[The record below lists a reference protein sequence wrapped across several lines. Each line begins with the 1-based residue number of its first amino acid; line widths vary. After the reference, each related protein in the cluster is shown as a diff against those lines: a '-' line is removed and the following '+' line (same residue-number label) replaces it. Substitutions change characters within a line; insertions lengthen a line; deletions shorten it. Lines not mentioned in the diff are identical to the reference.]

1 MHGLIAW
8 FTRNHVAANLLMV
21 LIVGLGL
28 YSAKFRLPLEVFP
41 EFELDMVNVSISLP
55 GSSPEESEESL
66 AIRIEEAIS
75 DIEGIE
81 QISSV
86 SQEDAARVSAEIN
99 SHYDTRDVM
108 SDIKS
113 RIDAVNT
120 FPSDAERP
128 VVSLSQRKRETIT
141 VAVSGDIAHKE
152 LRLVAES
159 IRDELLQLPELTQ
172 VELDSVAPYEIS
184 IEVSEQKLREY
195 GLELSK
201 VAQIISQA
209 SLDLSAGSVKTQG
222 GEILLRTKGQA
233 YVGDE
238 FADLLIISRAD
249 GTRIKLS
256 DIATV
261 VDGFEETPIIN
272 RFNKQPTVMIEVYR
286 VGDQSAIAI
295 SDAVK
300 QYITNKQPY
309 LPQGLA
315 LNYWRDSAKVVKARL
330 NTLKNSAIQGCILVA
345 LLLAIFLRPA
355 IAVWVCIGIPISF
368 MGGLLMMPTMDVT
381 INIISLFAFIM
392 VLGILVDDA
401 IVTGE
406 NIYTHLKA
414 GEDPLHAAIKGTQE
428 VAIPVTFGVLTTVA
442 AFLPLMMIDGVRG
455 KIFAQIP
462 LIVIPVLMFSLVESK
477 LILPAHLK
485 HIKPVNKQTQSRFSY
500 WQNKLADG
508 FEAAIL
514 RFYQPLLKRAL
525 SRRVLSAAIAISV
538 FVVVL
543 SLATAG
549 WVRFIFFPRVPS
561 ETARATLVMP
571 AGTAFNTT
579 DSYINRMLD
588 AAIDLQDKYRDPDSG
603 DSIILNILATS
614 GSSGGSDSGQSN
626 KGRVVFEI
634 EPPESRS
641 NTISSGDLVREWRQ
655 LIGSLP
661 GAESLTFRAEIG
673 RGGSPLD
680 VQFSSNDF
688 AAMAQVAD
696 LTKQKLQEY
705 PAVFDVEDSLADG
718 KLELQLNIKPQAQAL
733 GLTLNDLA
741 QQVRSA
747 FFGYQVQRIQRGR
760 EDVKVYVRY
769 PANERRSQYNL
780 NNMLIRTPDGAELPF
795 SEVASVIPSQSPATI
810 TRIDRMRT
818 QNIRA
823 DVNKEQANIE
833 VIKAEL
839 QQWLSQT
846 LVAYPQ
852 INFSLEGEA
861 KEQRESFTSLALG
874 LLFVLFVI
882 YGLLA
887 IPFGSYWQPIVVM
900 SIIPYGAVG
909 AVLGHMIM
917 GMPLTIMSMM
927 GMLALT
933 GVVVNDSLVLVDYI
947 NRQRK
952 AGVDLMTAVTKAG
965 VARFRAV
972 ILTSLTTFAGLMPL
986 IFEKSTQAQ
995 FLIPMAVS
1003 LGFGIIFATSITLL
1017 IVPVNYLLLEDAK
1030 AGLRRFKLWWLKG
1043 FEKTAN

>member
-41 EFELDMVNVSISLP
+41 EFELDMVNVSIALP
-55 GSSPEESEESL
+55 GASPEESEESL

-81 QISSV
+81 QITSI
-86 SQEDAARVSAEIN
+86 SQEGAARVSAEIN
-99 SHYDTRDVM
+99 SRYDTRDVM

-113 RIDAVNT
+113 RIDAINT

-128 VVSLSQRKRETIT
+128 VVSLSQFKRETIT
-141 VAVSGDIAHKE
+141 VAVSGELAAKE

-159 IRDELLQLPELTQ
+159 VRDELLQLPELSQ

-184 IEVSEQKLREY
+184 IEISEQKLREY
-195 GLELSK
+195 GLELSQ
-201 VAQIISQA
+201 VAQIIRQA

-233 YVGDE
+233 YLGDE

-249 GTRIKLS
+249 GTRIRLS
-256 DIATV
+256 EIANI

-272 RFNKQPTVMIEVYR
+272 RFNKKPAVMIEVYR
-286 VGDQSAIAI
+286 VGDQSAIDI

-300 QYITNKQPY
+300 QFIQDKQPY
-309 LPQGLA
+309 LPQGVS
-315 LNYWRDSAKVVKARL
+315 LNYWRDSSKIVKARL
-330 NTLKNSAIQGCILVA
+330 NTLKNSAIQGSILVA
-345 LLLAIFLRPA
+345 LLLALFLRPA
-355 IAVWVCIGIPISF
+355 IALWVCIGIPISF
-368 MGGLLMMPTMDVT
+368 MGGLLVMPAVDVT

-401 IVTGE
+401 IVTSE

-414 GEDPLHAAIKGTQE
+414 GEKPLSAAIKGTQE
-428 VAIPVTFGVLTTVA
+428 VAVPVTFGVLTTVA
-442 AFLPLMMIDGVRG
+442 AFLPLMMIGGVRG
-455 KIFAQIP
+455 EIFAQIP
-462 LIVIPVLMFSLVESK
+462 LIVIPVLLFSLVESK

-485 HIKPVNKQTQSRFSY
+485 HIKPPSKQTGRFTR
-500 WQNKLADG
+500 WQNNFANG
-508 FEAAIL
+508 FENAIL
-514 RFYQPLLKRAL
+514 KFYQPALKHAL
-525 SRRVLSAAIAISV
+525 AHRITTAAIAVGI
-538 FVVVL
+538 FIVVL
-543 SLATAG
+543 SLATSG
-549 WVRFIFFPRVPS
+549 WIRFVFFPRVPS
-561 ETARATLVMP
+561 ETARASLVMP
-571 AGTAFNTT
+571 AGTAFSIT
-579 DSYINRMLD
+579 DNYVNRILD
-588 AAIDLQDKYRDPDSG
+588 AALTLQQKYRDPDTG

-614 GSSGGSDSGQSN
+614 GSSGGSGSGQSN
-626 KGRVVFEI
+626 QGRVVFEI
-634 EPPESRS
+634 EPPETRS
-641 NTISSGDLVREWRQ
+641 LEISSTELVREWRQ
-655 LIGSLP
+655 LIGNLP
-661 GAESLTFRAEIG
+661 GTESLSFRAEMG

-680 VQFSSNDF
+680 IQFSSNDF
-688 AAMAQVAD
+688 AAMAQLAD
-696 LTKQKLQEY
+696 LTKQKLQQY
-705 PAVFDVEDSLADG
+705 PAIFDVEDSLADG
-718 KLELQLNIKPQAQAL
+718 KVELQLNIKPQAQAL

-769 PANERRSQYNL
+769 PASERQSQYNL
-780 NNMLIRTPDGAELPF
+780 TNMLIRTPTGAELPF
-795 SEVASVIPSQSPATI
+795 SEVATVQASQSPATI
-810 TRIDRMRT
+810 TRIDRLRT

-823 DVNKEQANIE
+823 DVNKQQANIE
-833 VIKAEL
+833 VIKADL
-839 QQWLSQT
+839 QQWLQQRM
-846 LVAYPQ
+846 VAFPQ
-852 INFSLEGEA
+852 VSFSLEGEA
-861 KEQRESFTSLALG
+861 KEQRESFASLGVG

-882 YGLLA
+882 YALLA
-887 IPFGSYWQPIVVM
+887 IPFASYWQPIVVM
-900 SIIPYGAVG
+900 STIPFGVVG
-909 AVLGHMIM
+909 AILGHMIM

-947 NRQRK
+947 NRQRRK
-952 AGVDLMTAVTKAG
+952 GVDIMVAVASAG

-995 FLIPMAVS
+995 FLIPMAIS
-1003 LGFGIIFATSITLL
+1003 LGFGIIFATLITLL
-1017 IVPVNYLLLEDAK
+1017 VVPVNYLLLNDVQQALV
-1030 AGLRRFKLWWLKG
+1030 AFKRWWLAAFK
-1043 FEKTAN
+1043 KPTCP

>member
-41 EFELDMVNVSISLP
+41 EFELDMVNVSIALP
-55 GSSPEESEESL
+55 GASPEESEESL

-81 QISSV
+81 QITSI
-86 SQEDAARVSAEIN
+86 SQEGAARVSAEIN
-99 SHYDTRDVM
+99 SRYDTRDVM

-113 RIDAVNT
+113 RIDAINT

-128 VVSLSQRKRETIT
+128 VVSLSQFKRETIT
-141 VAVSGDIAHKE
+141 VAVSGELAAKE

-159 IRDELLQLPELTQ
+159 VRDELLQLPELSQ

-184 IEVSEQKLREY
+184 IEISEQKLREY
-195 GLELSK
+195 GLELSQ
-201 VAQIISQA
+201 VAQIIRQA

-233 YVGDE
+233 YLGDE

-249 GTRIKLS
+249 GTRIRLS
-256 DIATV
+256 EIANI

-272 RFNKQPTVMIEVYR
+272 RFNKKPAVMIEVYR
-286 VGDQSAIAI
+286 VGDQSAIDI

-300 QYITNKQPY
+300 QFIQDKQPY
-309 LPQGLA
+309 LPQGVS
-315 LNYWRDSAKVVKARL
+315 LNYWRDSSKIVKARL
-330 NTLKNSAIQGCILVA
+330 NTLKNSAIQGSILVA
-345 LLLAIFLRPA
+345 LLLALFLRPA
-355 IAVWVCIGIPISF
+355 IALWVCIGIPISF
-368 MGGLLMMPTMDVT
+368 MGGLLVMPAVDVT

-401 IVTGE
+401 IVTSE

-414 GEDPLHAAIKGTQE
+414 GEKPLSAAIKGTQE
-428 VAIPVTFGVLTTVA
+428 VAVPVTFGVLTTVA
-442 AFLPLMMIDGVRG
+442 AFLPLMMIGGVRG
-455 KIFAQIP
+455 EIFAQIP
-462 LIVIPVLMFSLVESK
+462 LIVIPVLLFSLVESK

-485 HIKPVNKQTQSRFSY
+485 HIKPPSKQAGRFTR
-500 WQNKLADG
+500 WQNSFANG
-508 FEAAIL
+508 FESAIL
-514 RFYQPLLKRAL
+514 KFYQPALKQAL
-525 SRRVLSAAIAISV
+525 AHRITTAAIAVGV
-538 FVVVL
+538 FIVVL
-543 SLATAG
+543 SLATSG
-549 WVRFIFFPRVPS
+549 WIRFVFFPRVPS
-561 ETARATLVMP
+561 ETARASLVMP
-571 AGTAFNTT
+571 AGTAFSIT
-579 DSYINRMLD
+579 DNYVNRILD
-588 AAIDLQDKYRDPDSG
+588 AALTLQQKYRDPDTG

-614 GSSGGSDSGQSN
+614 GSGGGSGSGQSN
-626 KGRVVFEI
+626 QGRVVFEI
-634 EPPESRS
+634 EPPETRS
-641 NTISSGDLVREWRQ
+641 LEISSTELVREWRQ
-655 LIGSLP
+655 LIGNLP
-661 GAESLTFRAEIG
+661 GTESLSFRAEMG

-680 VQFSSNDF
+680 IQFSSNDF
-688 AAMAQVAD
+688 AAMAQLAD
-696 LTKQKLQEY
+696 LTKQKLQQY
-705 PAVFDVEDSLADG
+705 PAIFDVEDSLADG
-718 KLELQLNIKPQAQAL
+718 KVELQLNIKPQAQAL

-769 PANERRSQYNL
+769 PASERQSQYNL
-780 NNMLIRTPDGAELPF
+780 TNMLIRTPDGAELPF
-795 SEVASVIPSQSPATI
+795 SEVATVQASQSPATI
-810 TRIDRMRT
+810 TRIDRLRT

-823 DVNKEQANIE
+823 DVNKQQANIE
-833 VIKAEL
+833 VIKADL
-839 QQWLSQT
+839 QQWLQQRM
-846 LVAYPQ
+846 VAFPQ
-852 INFSLEGEA
+852 VSFSLEGEA
-861 KEQRESFTSLALG
+861 KEQRESFASLGVG

-882 YGLLA
+882 YALLA
-887 IPFGSYWQPIVVM
+887 IPFASYWQPIVVM
-900 SIIPYGAVG
+900 STIPFGVVG
-909 AVLGHMIM
+909 AILGHMIM

-947 NRQRK
+947 NRQRRK
-952 AGVDLMTAVTKAG
+952 GVDIMVAVACAG

-995 FLIPMAVS
+995 FLIPMAIS
-1003 LGFGIIFATSITLL
+1003 LGFGIIFATLITLL
-1017 IVPVNYLLLEDAK
+1017 VVPVNYLLLNDAQQ
-1030 AGLRRFKLWWLKG
+1030 ALIAFKRWWLAAFK
-1043 FEKTAN
+1043 KPTRP

>member
-1 MHGLIAW
+1 MIAW

-41 EFELDMVNVSISLP
+41 EFELDMVNVSIALP

-75 DIEGIE
+75 DIEGVE

-86 SQEDAARVSAEIN
+86 SQEGAARVSAEIN
-99 SHYDTRDVM
+99 SRYDTRDVM

-113 RIDAVNT
+113 RIDAINT

-141 VAVSGDIAHKE
+141 VAISGELKHKE

-201 VAQIISQA
+201 VAETIRQA

-233 YVGDE
+233 YIGGD
-238 FADLLIISRAD
+238 FDDLVIISRAD

-261 VDGFEETPIIN
+261 VDGFEETPIVN
-272 RFNKQPTVMIEVYR
+272 RFNNQPAVMIEVYR

-295 SDAVK
+295 SEAVK
-300 QYITNKQPY
+300 QYIVDKQAF
-309 LPQGLA
+309 LPQGLS
-315 LNYWRDSAKVVKARL
+315 LNYWRDSAKIVKARL

-368 MGGLLMMPTMDVT
+368 MGGLLLMPTLDVT

-414 GEDPLHAAIKGTQE
+414 GEEPLHAAIKGTQE
-428 VAIPVTFGVLTTVA
+428 VAVPVTFGVLTTVA

-462 LIVIPVLMFSLVESK
+462 LIVIPVLLFSLVESK

-485 HIKPVNKQTQSRFSY
+485 HIKPVDPNKQGRFSY
-500 WQNKLADG
+500 WQNKIADG
-508 FEAAIL
+508 FENAIL
-514 RFYQPLLKRAL
+514 RFYRPLLKRVL
-525 SRRVLSAAIAISV
+525 SRRLLSASVAISI
-538 FVVVL
+538 FIIIL
-543 SLATAG
+543 SLATSG

-561 ETARATLVMP
+561 ETARASLVMP

-579 DSYINRMLD
+579 DNYINRMLD
-588 AAIDLQDKYRDPDSG
+588 AALILQDKYRDPDGG

-614 GSSGGSDSGQSN
+614 GSSGGSGSGQSN
-626 KGRVVFEI
+626 VGRVIFEI
-634 EPPESRS
+634 EPPESRTD
-641 NTISSGDLVREWRQ
+641 NVTSSQLVKEWRQ
-655 LIGSLP
+655 LIGGLP

-680 VQFSSNDF
+680 VQLSSNDF
-688 AAMAQVAD
+688 AAMAQVAS
-696 LTKQKLQEY
+696 LTKQKLAEY
-705 PAVFDVEDSLADG
+705 PAVFDVEDSLANG

-733 GLTLNDLA
+733 GLSLNDLA

-747 FFGYQVQRIQRGR
+747 FFGYQVQRIQRGK

-769 PANERRSQYNL
+769 PASERRSQYNL
-780 NNMLIRTPDGAELPF
+780 NTMLIRTPTGAELPF
-795 SEVASVIPSQSPATI
+795 SEVATITPSQSPATI
-810 TRIDRMRT
+810 TRIDRLRT

-823 DVNKEQANIE
+823 DVNKAQANIE
-833 VIKAEL
+833 VIKSEL
-839 QQWLSQT
+839 QQWLSDT

-852 INFSLEGEA
+852 VNASLEGEA
-861 KEQRESFTSLALG
+861 KEQRDSFSSLG
-874 LLFVLFVI
+874 LGLIFVLFVI

-887 IPFGSYWQPIVVM
+887 IPFGSYWQPLVVM

-909 AVLGHMIM
+909 AVVGHMIM

-947 NRQRK
+947 NRQRAK
-952 AGVDLMTAVTKAG
+952 GVELLTAVTNAG

-1003 LGFGIIFATSITLL
+1003 LGFGILFATMITLL

-1030 AGLRRFKLWWLKG
+1030 RGLHGLKAWWRQG
-1043 FEKTAN
+1043 FEKSAS

>member
-1 MHGLIAW
+1 MHDLIAW

-41 EFELDMVNVSISLP
+41 EFELDMVNVSIALP

-75 DIEGIE
+75 DIEGID

-86 SQEDAARVSAEIN
+86 SQEGAARVSAEIN
-99 SHYDTRDVM
+99 SRYDTRDVM

-113 RIDAVNT
+113 RIDAINT

-128 VVSLSQRKRETIT
+128 VVSLTQRKRETIT
-141 VAVSGDIAHKE
+141 VAVSGDLAHSE

-201 VAQIISQA
+201 VAQTISQA

-238 FADLLIISRAD
+238 FANLLIISRAD
-249 GTRIKLS
+249 GTRIRLS

-261 VDGFEETPIIN
+261 VDGFEETPIEN
-272 RFNKQPTVMIEVYR
+272 RFNNQPAVMIEVYR

-300 QYITNKQPY
+300 QYISDKQSY
-309 LPQGLA
+309 LPQGIS
-315 LNYWRDSAKVVKARL
+315 LNYWRDSAKIVKARL
-330 NTLKNSAIQGCILVA
+330 NTLKNSAIQGCLLVA

-368 MGGLLMMPTMDVT
+368 MGGLLLMPTMDVT

-414 GEDPLHAAIKGTQE
+414 GEEPLHAAIKGTQE
-428 VAIPVTFGVLTTVA
+428 VAVPVTFGVLTTIA
-442 AFLPLMMIDGVRG
+442 AFMPLMMIEGVRG

-462 LIVIPVLMFSLVESK
+462 LIVIPVLLFSLVESK

-485 HIKPVNKQTQSRFSY
+485 HIKPASNNPGRFSY
-500 WQNKLADG
+500 WQNRFANG

-514 RFYQPLLKRAL
+514 KFYKPLLKAAL
-525 SRRVLSAAIAISV
+525 SRRLLSAAIAISI

-579 DSYINRMLD
+579 DDYINRMLG
-588 AAIDLQDKYRDPDSG
+588 AALELQEKYRDQETG
-603 DSIILNILATS
+603 DSVILNILATS
-614 GSSGGSDSGQSN
+614 GSSGGSGSGQSN

-634 EPPESRS
+634 EPPESRT
-641 NTISSGDLVREWRQ
+641 NPISSGDLVREWRQ

-705 PAVFDVEDSLADG
+705 PAIFDVEDSLADG

-733 GLTLNDLA
+733 GLSLNDLA

-769 PANERRSQYNL
+769 PASERRSQYNL

-795 SEVASVIPSQSPATI
+795 SEVASVTPSQSPATI
-810 TRIDRMRT
+810 TRIDRLRT

-833 VIKAEL
+833 VIKTEL

-852 INFSLEGEA
+852 VNASLEGEA
-861 KEQRESFTSLALG
+861 KEQRESFSSLGFG

-887 IPFGSYWQPIVVM
+887 IPFGSYWQPLVVM

-952 AGVDLMTAVTKAG
+952 KGVDLMSAVANAG

-1003 LGFGIIFATSITLL
+1003 LGFGIIFATMITLL
-1017 IVPVNYLLLEDAK
+1017 IVPVNYLLLEDAQRALK
-1030 AGLRRFKLWWLKG
+1030 QAKQWWLRG
-1043 FEKTAN
+1043 FESPSN